1 MIKCMYNKI
10 TNILSVYNK
19 VIYMEIAEHGRWV
32 NNTPADAL
40 AVFADKAS
48 AGMRW
53 TQHPVILQFLHF
65 KRIGIIIDYIH
76 TQPHIYWKSF
86 LTYIIYT

>member
-53 TQHPVILQFLHF
+53 TQHPVILQLL
-65 KRIGIIIDYIH
+65 RI
-76 TQPHIYWKSF
+76 
-86 LTYIIYT
+86 